1 MREKDP
7 EELKQEVRKEVKET
21 YEQIKKM
28 EIQGATDV
36 ALEAIKSLEKIK
48 EKEELE
54 KATELLNQSRPTEPM
69 MRNGLKYIKSKH
81 QEGEK
86 IKKAVNQFQEI
97 VNNAVEEIVEKG
109 ATYMPENVSVM
120 THCHS
125 SLVEKILKEARGRGK
140 LEKVIVTETRPRY
153 QGRITAEELS
163 EKGISVT
170 VCVDS
175 ARIELIDEADIS
187 LVGADVITSDSY
199 LLNKI
204 GTHEMALISHNIKG
218 KNFLV
223 ATKLLKIAPMT
234 LEGKRQEIEER
245 DPDEV
250 WDHPPQKVTVRN
262 PAFDATPPRFINSM
276 ITEHGIIHPFNAID
290 NARKKYPWIF
300 NQI

>member
-1 MREKDP
+1 MREKKP
-7 EELKQEVRKEVKET
+7 EKLKQEVRKEVKET

-36 ALEAIKSLEKIK
+36 ALEAVKSLKKVK
-48 EKEELE
+48 EEEELE
-54 KATELLNQSRPTEPM
+54 KATNLLKQSRPTEPM
-69 MRNGLKYIKSKH
+69 MRNGLKYIKSRYR
-81 QEGEK
+81 EGEK
-86 IKKAVNQFQEI
+86 IKKAVKEFQEI
-97 VNNAVEEIVEKG
+97 VNNAVEEIKEKG
-109 ATYMPENVSVM
+109 ATYLPENAKVI

-125 SLVEKILKEARGRGK
+125 SLVEKILIEARGRGK

-163 EKGISVT
+163 DKGIPVT

-204 GTHEMALISHNIKG
+204 GTHELALTSHNIKG

-223 ATKLLKIAPMT
+223 ATQLLKIAPMT
-234 LEGKRQEIEER
+234 LKGKRQEIEER
-245 DPDEV
+245 DPKEV
-250 WDHPPQKVTVRN
+250 WDHPPKGVTVRN
-262 PAFDATPPRFINSM
+262 PAFDATPPRYINSM
-276 ITEHGIIHPFNAID
+276 ITEHGVIHPFNAID
-290 NARKKYPWIF
+290 NARKRYPWIF